1 MKKAQSREGLALS
14 YIFPLN
20 LVFPNTLAWRILIL
34 QEPASAQYIILTL
47 RVYFYFFVAVMR
59 SMSSFIQNPP
69 MSERALKP
77 TMRPVLVSYQSEMG
91 TRDLVSL
98 T

>member
-34 QEPASAQYIILTL
+34 RKTAGAPYILTL
-47 RVYFYFFVAVMR
+47 SVRLYFFVAVMR

-69 MSERALKP
+69 MTERALKP
-77 TMRPVLVSYQSEMG
+77 TMRPVLVSYQSEIG